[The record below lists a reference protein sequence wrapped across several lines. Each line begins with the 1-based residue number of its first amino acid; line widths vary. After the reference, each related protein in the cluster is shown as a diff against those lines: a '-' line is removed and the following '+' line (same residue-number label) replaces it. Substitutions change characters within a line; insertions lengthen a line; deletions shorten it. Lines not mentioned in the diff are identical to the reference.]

1 MGEGCDF
8 SARIS
13 SKMTK
18 QFIHSWSFLSF
29 LYDSSRPFCSTLGS
43 RPMMARK
50 FQRSRGLG
58 WVIIAIA
65 IVAFSA
71 KDNAFIGE
79 LNLRQNSEWTRQQ
92 SLQDQLNRMGQTRP
106 MRQMQP
112 MQLYKTS
119 RTLPLTRSM
128 GLDCSLSTCLVGSL
142 LWSLGV
148 YTVLVALL
156 KSCLQR
162 QLGVQ
167 QSLHFWRMYG
177 SQIFWSPMWHLDT
190 LWYPLIL

>member
-1 MGEGCDF
+1 
-8 SARIS
+8 
-13 SKMTK
+13 
-18 QFIHSWSFLSF
+18 
-29 LYDSSRPFCSTLGS
+29 
-43 RPMMARK
+43 MMARK

-65 IVAFSA
+65 IVALSA

-79 LNLRQNSEWTRQQ
+79 LNLRTEWTRQQ
-92 SLQDQLNRMGQTRP
+92 SLQQLNRMGQMRP
-106 MRQMQP
+106 RQMQS

-119 RTLPLTRSM
+119 RTLPPRSM
-128 GLDCSLSTCLVGSL
+128 GLDCLSTCYLVGSL

-177 SQIFWSPMWHLDT
+177 GSQIF
-190 LWYPLIL
+190 